1 MVTIKTKYGYS
12 VDCYGDCDEYA
23 TISMVFDDEIYDGI
37 TGSAFNNWRQAVKEL
52 SEYANKIGTELV
64 ELESD
69 S

>member
-12 VDCYGDCDEYA
+12 VDCYGECDEYA
-23 TISMVFDDEIYDGI
+23 AISMVFDDEMYDGY
-37 TGSAFNNWRQAVKEL
+37 TSSAFNNWRQAVKEI
-52 SEYANKIGTELV
+52 SEYANRTGTELI

>member
-12 VDCYGDCDEYA
+12 VDCYGECDEYA
-23 TISMVFDDEIYDGI
+23 TISMVFDDEMYDGI
-37 TGSAFNNWRQAVKEL
+37 TSSAFDNWRQAVKEI
-52 SEYANKIGTELV
+52 SEHANRMGTQLI